1 MQELTEPWCLSRQV
15 DLTGLKACAL
25 GFHPHA
31 LVADW
36 LDADGHGH
44 TGNRIRLELLN
55 EMQTGTCLL
64 DEYAI
69 GRMFACKC
77 DQLVFQLRKLQ
88 PSTPDVKE
96 IVVLYPETDEDQQRK
111 ARAFAARWLAEPF
124 RRFHEAGGQLPYDA
138 LARIFADAGQPLSD
152 VEDRYLG
159 GTEVGELFKA
169 LFILAKDHPKL
180 ASWENAIKIYKIS
193 ASRDGARGSR
203 SDLWRQLTR
212 FRTVAHLWGA
222 WSIREGKFE
231 TYPEFGYEG
240 RHDFQFFVDEA
251 EIPVRRDA
259 G

>member
-1 MQELTEPWCLSRQV
+1 MPILPLDHPEPFAA
-15 DLTGLKACAL
+15 TL
-25 GFHPHA
+25 G
-31 LVADW
+31 V
-36 LDADGHGH
+36 
-44 TGNRIRLELLN
+44 
-55 EMQTGTCLL
+55 M
-64 DEYAI
+64 
-69 GRMFACKC
+69 
-77 DQLVFQLRKLQ
+77 
-88 PSTPDVKE
+88 
-96 IVVLYPETDEDQQRK
+96 LYPETDEDQQRK
-111 ARAFAARWLAEPF
+111 ARAFAARWLTEPF

-138 LARIFADAGQPLSD
+138 LARIFVDAGKPLSD

-231 TYPEFGYEG
+231 TYPEFDYEG
-240 RHDFQFFVDEA
+240 RHDFLFFITEA
-251 EIPVRRDA
+251 EILRDFGQNWRPLRASSEPPLTQDVWRVPSDWQPPPKQDRWPNTGMIPDLKLPDELVAELKPA
-259 G
+259 GRPRKTG